1 MAATAAA
8 GRAIQKRE
16 VAAMARIRILFEKKG
31 LMTFVNHMDL
41 PVLFSRSARRAG
53 LRQEF
58 TQGFSPHPRLSL
70 CPPLAIGVEGKA
82 EPAEFWFDEWE
93 DGFERLWN
101 AKLPEGLSILKCL
114 DVEGPSLAK
123 LASAAVYV
131 VTGSDFCLPYEAKAI
146 LDEEVKGAGI
156 LYKSSFENGAV
167 CLTIGDL
174 EHCGAGNFVRAL
186 TDKGICGGWP
196 DLKIVRETVGIWDA
210 GELRV
215 MPLI

>member
-1 MAATAAA
+1 ML
-8 GRAIQKRE
+8 RE
-16 VAAMARIRILFEKKG
+16 I
-31 LMTFVNHMDL
+31 
-41 PVLFSRSARRAG
+41 
-53 LRQEF
+53 
-58 TQGFSPHPRLSL
+58 SPHSKSTS
-70 CPPLAIGVEGKA
+70 PPPSRRMAPTARGVTPSGARACAVPEVLAQNAPHKIANGALREEGTSWHYIKSSDSK
-82 EPAEFWFDEWE
+82 EKEEFIYTDWFDEWE